1 MEVVAVWRMEVF
13 IASAL
18 TMLVLA
24 TPGFAANSN
33 SEPTAQDAAQSV
45 EILRGDQVDG
55 EEKKE
60 KPAPRGTCA
69 WQCET
74 FRKQCEVYCKSQGRM
89 PGMMSPTR
97 NCREDCK
104 QYKSAC
110 SRGCRGGTAYR

>member
-1 MEVVAVWRMEVF
+1 MWRMGVLV
-13 IASAL
+13 ASAL
-18 TMLVLA
+18 TMFTLA
-24 TPGFAANSN
+24 TPVVAASPND
-33 SEPTAQDAAQSV
+33 EQPAQDAAQSV
-45 EILRGDQVDG
+45 EILRGDQVEG

-74 FRKQCEVYCKSQGRM
+74 FRKQCEVYCKRQGRM

-104 QYKSAC
+104 QYKTAC
-110 SRGCRGGTAYR
+110 SRDCRGGSAFR